1 VDVSEPHAPA
11 GEPAGDSTPVSEF
24 VAQLD
29 RTMLL
34 VTTRHGPALAGC
46 LVGFS
51 TQTSMDPFRYLVC
64 LSRAN
69 ATTRVAE
76 EATHLALHQIGPD
89 QLDLVRLF
97 GEHTQDDVDKFAHCH
112 WTPGPFGL
120 PLLTGCP
127 AWLVGAILSRID
139 AGDHVAVLLAPVAAA
154 RTRPSDAVRFSEL
167 PPLSP
172 GHPA

>member
-1 VDVSEPHAPA
+1 MSDEPA
-11 GEPAGDSTPVSEF
+11 GELAGDSTPVAEF

-51 TQTSMDPFRYLVC
+51 TQTSIDPFRYLVC

-69 ATTRVAE
+69 ATTRVAG
-76 EATHLALHQIGPD
+76 EATHLALHQIGTD
-89 QLDLVRLF
+89 QLDLARLF
-97 GEHTQDDVDKFAHCH
+97 GEQTQDDVDKFACCD

-127 AWLVGAILSRID
+127 VWLVGRILSRID
-139 AGDHVAVLLAPVAAA
+139 TGDHVAVLLAPVAAA
-154 RTRPSDAVRFSEL
+154 RIRPSGAVRFSEL